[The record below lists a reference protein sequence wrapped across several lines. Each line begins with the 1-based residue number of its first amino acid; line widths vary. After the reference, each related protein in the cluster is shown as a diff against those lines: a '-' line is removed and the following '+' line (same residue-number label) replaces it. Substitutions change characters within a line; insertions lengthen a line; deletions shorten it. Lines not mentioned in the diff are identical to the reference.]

1 MKDHKGHEDR
11 EGREGHEDRE
21 GREDHE
27 DREVHA
33 AGATRPGRGKA
44 TSWGVAAWASGVGI
58 LLVAMPLAARGRL
71 PDRLATHW
79 GAASAPDGSLPLW
92 AAAALPAVAW
102 ALLVSAVALASR
114 RGSGVRGWA
123 GATLLSVGVGLTGAQ
138 AVIVRANLDRSDWHQ
153 ARSATL
159 WFVVVIAGAVTAAL
173 IGVLLDRR
181 ATASAPPTPLTP
193 GDPALEI
200 PEGERFVW
208 LSRVTNPWF
217 QLSAA
222 AGGLVA
228 VAGALA
234 GAAGLVGNPWP
245 LIAPFAFVSV
255 GMTAFSTVRARV
267 TERGLEVGFGPLGWP
282 TRRWAVGDI
291 ESARVERRTP
301 AQVGGW
307 GYRLNGLGTTVMLRA
322 GDCLVVRARG
332 KDFAVSVDD
341 AGRAAALLNSSRV
354 RT

>member
-1 MKDHKGHEDR
+1 MKDHK
-11 EGREGHEDRE
+11 
-21 GREDHE
+21 DHE
-27 DREVHA
+27 DREDHKDHKDREDRADHA

-44 TSWGVAAWASGVGI
+44 TSPGVAAWASGVAI
-58 LLVAMPLAARGRL
+58 LLVAMPQVARGRL

-79 GAASAPDGSLPLW
+79 GADATPDGSLPLW
-92 AAAALPAVAW
+92 AAASLPAVAW
-102 ALLVSAVALASR
+102 ALLVSAVALAAR
-114 RGSGVRGWA
+114 RGAGVRGWV
-123 GATLLSVGVGLTGAQ
+123 GATLLSAGVGLIGAQ

-153 ARSATL
+153 ARSETV

-173 IGVLLDRR
+173 VGVLLDRR
-181 ATASAPPTPLTP
+181 TAASAPPGAVTS
-193 GDPALEI
+193 GGPALEI

-255 GMTAFSTVRARV
+255 AMTAFSSVRAQV

-307 GYRLNGLGTTVMLRA
+307 GYRLSGLGTTVMLRA

-354 RT
+354 RS